1 MHDSLAHA
9 AEPAPAARADGGN
22 LTGAPLALA
31 LARGAWIVT
40 TVVSVSLL
48 VAAMPLAYQQ
58 LITPH
63 AGPQCADSRFSP
75 AQFAYMH
82 ATGISP
88 TSLAVVV
95 IVVQCFSTLVYVG
108 VGALLF
114 WRRADNR
121 MALLAATALVLNG
134 TSAYDWHWLGAA
146 CALRPTW
153 PVVGLVYELLG
164 AVGSLLFP
172 VLWYTF
178 PSGRWVPRWSKW
190 LMLCWIL
197 VELLG
202 LPKELLPAL
211 VSDFLAGHPWIGN
224 ATAGLLF
231 ATLLAAQVYR
241 YQRVSTPAE
250 RLQTKWVV
258 LGGGLGQA
266 GAAALIGWGA
276 FGGYSPTAPWWPLV
290 FRNIAW
296 VIQLFGTLFPISI
309 GIALLRSR
317 LFDVDHLINR
327 VLVYGSLTGVLA
339 LLYLGGVIVLQGLVG
354 GLTGQTQP
362 LIVVITTL
370 AIAALFQPLRRAL
383 QRGIDRRFYRRKY
396 DAARTLA
403 AFGTTLRSEVDL
415 NVLGE
420 RLVAVVDQTM
430 QPAHVSL
437 WLRQPEPKKPP
448 SWASDEGPRDDRPL
462 QT

>member
-1 MHDSLAHA
+1 MRGQLAHA
-9 AEPAPAARADGGN
+9 ADPLPGARVDGAI

-31 LARGAWIVT
+31 RAAWLVT
-40 TVVSVSLL
+40 TLVSLGLL

-58 LITPH
+58 ITTPQT
-63 AGPQCADSRFSP
+63 GTQCADSRFSP

-82 ATGISP
+82 AAGISP
-88 TSLAVVV
+88 TSLAIVV
-95 IVVQCFSTLVYVG
+95 IVVQCFSTFVYVG

-134 TSAYDWHWLGAA
+134 TSANDLHWLGAA
-146 CALRPTW
+146 CALRTTW

-164 AVGSLLFP
+164 AVGGLLFS

-178 PSGRWVPRWSKW
+178 PSGRWAPRWSKW
-190 LMLCWIL
+190 LVLAWIISG
-197 VELLG
+197 LLN
-202 LPKELLPAL
+202 LPSDLRPAPLIDFL
-211 VSDFLAGHPWIGN
+211 VSHPWFGN
-224 ATAGLLF
+224 TTGGLLF

-241 YQRVSTPAE
+241 YRRVSTPAE

-258 LGGGLGQA
+258 LGGGLGLA

-276 FGGYSPTAPWWPLV
+276 FGAYSPTAPWWPLV

-296 VIQLFGTLFPISI
+296 VIQLFGTLIPISI
-309 GIALLRSR
+309 GIALLRSH
-317 LFDVDHLINR
+317 LFDVDQIINR

-339 LLYLGGVIVLQGLVG
+339 LLYLGSVLALQGLVR
-354 GLTGQTQP
+354 GLTGQSQP
-362 LIVVITTL
+362 LLVVTTL
-370 AIAALFQPLRRAL
+370 AIAALAQPLRRGL

-403 AFGTTLRSEVDL
+403 AFSATLRSEVDPA
-415 NVLGE
+415 
-420 RLVAVVDQTM
+420 RLREDLLAVVDETM
-430 QPAHVSL
+430 QPRHLSL
-437 WLRQPEPKKPP
+437 WLPG
-448 SWASDEGPRDDRPL
+448 APL
-462 QT
+462 DSTSERAAGE